1 MKHTYFLIS
10 IILACSVSLVRAA
23 RPDPNTI
30 HSDFNS
36 TPDQR
41 TDLVWRNRITGKSQ
55 IWYMNGLDLKAGSPP
70 RDIVDVNGVVIAN
83 PVPAGGNPDLGWRT
97 VGSGFVDGDTIPD
110 IIWQDMN
117 DKHVA
122 VWYMGGTDGSVMTA
136 SYNNPSA
143 AAPGWRLVGVG
154 YFNDDAVLDLLWE
167 NVSTPGYV
175 VG

>member
-1 MKHTYFLIS
+1 MKHTYLYLLIS
-10 IILACSVSLVRAA
+10 IILACSVSLVWAA

-70 RDIVDVNGVVIAN
+70 RDIVDINGFVIAN
-83 PVPAGGNPDLGWRT
+83 PVPAGGNPDLGWRI

-117 DKHVA
+117 DKHMA

-154 YFNDDAVLDLLWE
+154 
-167 NVSTPGYV
+167 
-175 VG
+175 